1 MLYAFSFEGDL
12 FFRMI
17 IKVCAKIDPGTSFVL
32 FQSSI
37 ALPFSCFY
45 TSKIVLNILNQ
56 GLGNT
61 GERSMVKRP

>member
-1 MLYAFSFEGDL
+1 MLHAFSFEGDL

-17 IKVCAKIDPGTSFVL
+17 IKVSAKIDPCTSFVL

-61 GERSMVKRP
+61 GERVKRP